1 MLNLRI
7 ARGPLSMGE
16 NEAILKDYNRLTSAR
31 IPIEEFVRWVQGGPA
46 GPAWHAILE
55 TDEKRIVGHTS
66 LIPLRVGYG
75 AAEFTPAKSE
85 YSFVHEDFRS
95 TPIRGYEEIKRP
107 KFLILVD
114 QLFRHGQSEGWGPFL
129 VSTRDANHP
138 LSRRVGCRAA
148 EFPLWECLLVLRP
161 ARAAQHTPNVSK
173 KQRVALLAAGIAQ
186 GTLWSGASWV
196 LPRAQE
202 PYAVPIGTNG
212 AKPQTHR
219 LSFFEDSDSMQW
231 RYQTEQYVKFGFG
244 EGSGDYVIAK
254 RGSEERYLRVC
265 QWRLG
270 RENAS
275 NAVIRTLIR
284 EAKDEKA
291 IGVRWAVYDDGPVA
305 GELLSRM
312 RKHGFLC
319 VRRVRTVMIHTKL
332 PEFLAPAMWHVND
345 AMFSFDP

>member
-1 MLNLRI
+1 MLDLRI
-7 ARGPLSMGE
+7 VRSPLSMGE

-31 IPIEEFVRWVQGGPA
+31 ILIEEFVRWVQHGPA

-75 AAEFTPAKSE
+75 VPGFTPAKSE

-95 TPIRGYEEIKRP
+95 TPIRGYEEVKRP

-114 QLFRHGQSEGWGPFL
+114 QLFRHGQAEGWGPFL

-161 ARAAQHTPNVSK
+161 VRAARHTPNVTS
-173 KQRVALLAAGIAQ
+173 KQRAALLAAGIAQ
-186 GTLWSGASWV
+186 RVLWSAASLV
-196 LPRAQE
+196 LRPEKMIQA
-202 PYAVPIGTNG
+202 APIESNG

-219 LSFFEDSDSMQW
+219 LSFFEDPASMQW
-231 RYQTEQYVKFGFG
+231 RYQADQYTKFGFG
-244 EGSGDYVIAK
+244 ETSGDYVIAK
-254 RGSEERYLRVC
+254 RGSQERYLRVC
-265 QWRLG
+265 QWRLAPA
-270 RENAS
+270 NAS

-284 EAKDEKA
+284 EAKAENA
-291 IGVRWAVYDDGPVA
+291 MGVRWAVYDDGPVTA
-305 GELLSRM
+305 ELVSRM

-319 VRRVRTVMIHTKL
+319 APRIRTVMIHTKQ

>member
-1 MLNLRI
+1 M
-7 ARGPLSMGE
+7 AES
-16 NEAILKDYNRLTSAR
+16 EAILKDYNRLTSAR
-31 IPIEEFVRWVQGGPA
+31 IPIEEFARWVHDGPA

-75 AAEFTPAKSE
+75 AAGFTPAKSE

-95 TPIRGYEEIKRP
+95 TPIHGYEEVKRP

-161 ARAAQHTPNVSK
+161 VRGAKHTPNISR
-173 KQRVALLAAGIAQ
+173 KQRAALLAAGIAQ
-186 GTLWSGASWV
+186 RALWSGASW
-196 LPRAQE
+196 LLAPGRRIQ
-202 PYAVPIGTNG
+202 PVPIGTNG

-219 LSFFEDSDSMQW
+219 LSFFEDPASMQW
-231 RYQTEQYVKFGFG
+231 RYQAEQYVKFGFG
-244 EGSGDYVIAK
+244 GSSGDCVIAK

-265 QWRLG
+265 QWRLAK
-270 RENAS
+270 ENAS
-275 NAVIRTLIR
+275 NAVIRTLIH
-284 EAKDEKA
+284 EAKTENA
-291 IGVRWAVYDDGPVA
+291 IGVRWAVYDDGPVSV
-305 GELLSRM
+305 ELVSAM

>member
-7 ARGPLSMGE
+7 ARSPLSAGE
-16 NEAILKDYNRLTSAR
+16 NQAILEDYNRLTSAR
-31 IPIEEFVRWVQGGPA
+31 IPIEEFARWVNDGPA

-66 LIPLRVGYG
+66 LIPLKVGYG
-75 AAEFTPAKSE
+75 APGFTPAKSE

-95 TPIRGYEEIKRP
+95 SPIRGYEEVKRP

-148 EFPLWECLLVLRP
+148 EFHLWECLLVLRP
-161 ARAAQHTPNVSK
+161 MRAAKHTPNVSR

-186 GTLWSGASWV
+186 RALWSGAAWM

-202 PYAVPIGTNG
+202 LYAVPIGTNG

-219 LSFFEDSDSMQW
+219 LSFFEDPASMQW
-231 RYQTEQYVKFGFG
+231 RYQAEQYVKFGFS
-244 EGSGDYVIAK
+244 ESSGDYVIAK

-265 QWRLG
+265 QWRLAK
-270 RENAS
+270 ENAS
-275 NAVIRTLIR
+275 NGLIRALIR
-284 EAKDEKA
+284 EAKAENA
-291 IGVRWAVYDDGPVA
+291 IGVRWAVYDDGPVSA
-305 GELLSRM
+305 ELVGRM

-319 VRRVRTVMIHTKL
+319 APRVRTVMIHTKL

>member
-7 ARGPLSMGE
+7 VRSPLSTGE
-16 NEAILKDYNRLTSAR
+16 NEAILKDYNRLTAAR
-31 IPIEEFVRWVQGGPA
+31 IPIEEFVRWVQDGPSGPA
-46 GPAWHAILE
+46 CHALLE

-75 AAEFTPAKSE
+75 TPEFTPAKSE

-95 TPIRGYEEIKRP
+95 TPIRGYEEVKRP

-114 QLFRHGQSEGWGPFL
+114 QLFRHGQSQGWGPFL

-161 ARAAQHTPNVSK
+161 VRAARHTPNVSR
-173 KQRVALLAAGIAQ
+173 KQRAALLAAGIAQ
-186 GTLWSGASWV
+186 RALWSGASW
-196 LPRAQE
+196 LLTRREEIQS
-202 PYAVPIGTNG
+202 VPIGTNG

-219 LSFFEDSDSMQW
+219 LSFFEDPASMKW
-231 RYQTEQYVKFGFG
+231 RYQTEQYVKFGLCG
-244 EGSGDYVIAK
+244 ASGDYVIAK
-254 RGSEERYLRVC
+254 RGSKDRYLRVC
-265 QWRLG
+265 QWRLAEG
-270 RENAS
+270 NAS

-284 EAKDEKA
+284 EAQDENA
-291 IGVRWAVYDDGPVA
+291 IGVRWAVYEDGPVSS
-305 GELLSRM
+305 ELVTRM

-319 VRRVRTVMIHTKL
+319 APRVRTVMIHTKA